1 MQDTGALY
9 GAERATLDLAR
20 GLRAA
25 GEEVAFFLL
34 DEARLNARAS
44 AFRAEIERA
53 KIPIRLLPISG
64 RFSRSVA
71 VSLRDRFVAA
81 GGHVLHV
88 TGYKAALHAL
98 VSGVRPVVATVHG
111 WLLRPDLKERAF
123 EGIERFCLRRFE
135 RVVCLSSY
143 YDHLLLRAGVRRER
157 LVRIPTGL
165 DPATLPDSARCA
177 FTTPDPFTVLLAGR
191 FSEEKNHELLLR
203 ATARVVGSGVRL
215 RVILA
220 GDGPLRPTIER
231 RIAELNLTDHV
242 RSVGFVPM
250 TELLPQAHALVL
262 CSKIENL
269 PVSILEAMAWMRPVI
284 ATRVGGIPDLVE
296 HGRTGLLVPA
306 GDEGALADAL
316 RRLIE
321 APERAAAM
329 GRAGRV
335 RLETEFSFAQM
346 IVHHRDLYEGV
357 LNRAR

>member
-25 GEEVAFFLL
+25 GEKVAFFLL

-44 AFRAEIERA
+44 AFRAEIEQAR
-53 KIPIRLLPISG
+53 IPIQLFPISG
-64 RFSRSVA
+64 RFSPALVA
-71 VSLRDRFVAA
+71 LLRDRFGAA
-81 GGHVLHV
+81 GGQVLHV

-123 EGIERFCLRRFE
+123 EGIERFCLRRFD

-165 DPATLPDSARCA
+165 DPAALPDPARCA
-177 FTTPDPFTVLLAGR
+177 LPASDPFTVLLAGR

-203 ATARVVGSGVRL
+203 ATARLVESGMRL
-215 RVILA
+215 RVIFA
-220 GDGPLRPTIER
+220 GDGPLRPFIER
-231 RIAELNLTDHV
+231 RIVEQNLTDHV

-250 TELLPQAHALVL
+250 AELLPQAHALVL

-296 HGRTGLLVPA
+296 HEGTGLLVPS
-306 GDEGALADAL
+306 DDDGALSDAL
-316 RRLIE
+316 RRLLE
-321 APERAAAM
+321 QPNRAADM
-329 GRAGRV
+329 GRAGRE
-335 RLETEFSFAQM
+335 RLETEFSFDRM
-346 IVHHRDLYEGV
+346 IAHHRALYEGV
-357 LNRAR
+357 VKHAG